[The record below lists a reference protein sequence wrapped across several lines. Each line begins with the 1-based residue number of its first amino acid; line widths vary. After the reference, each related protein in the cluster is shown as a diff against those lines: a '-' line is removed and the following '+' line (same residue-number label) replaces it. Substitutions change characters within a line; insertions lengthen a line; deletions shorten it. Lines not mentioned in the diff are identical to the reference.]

1 MGTHELNN
9 TELEQVWRM
18 MLKDTF
24 DQFITTQIGYSE
36 EGRPACFGTGDG
48 LDFCN
53 WCPFQSRC

>member
-24 DQFITTQIGYSE
+24 DQFITSQGMFRTFALLVMI
-36 EGRPACFGTGDG
+36 
-48 LDFCN
+48 
-53 WCPFQSRC
+53 